1 MQSIIES
8 LAVWALPAI
17 AAVLLHD
24 AAQRMVAD
32 WLPAE
37 VDAPATPPSCMPRFL
52 RAVDPVGT
60 VIVPIALALSGAPVF
75 GWPRYRPFA
84 VGEDALARRRRLASA
99 LAGPV
104 ASFAAALVGAVALG
118 AIVAALG
125 GTMPSEGVGW
135 LITSNLFNFILANA
149 CMTSFHLL
157 PVPPFDMGRALS
169 ALLPVP
175 LRQKLRRAG
184 RLVVLAVIATVVA
197 IPLLDPYTRIGEWV
211 AAPMINAIT
220 RFVLGLV
227 NLTV

>member
-1 MQSIIES
+1 MEPIVES
-8 LAVWALPAI
+8 LAVWAIPAI

-24 AAQRMVAD
+24 AAQRIVAS

-37 VDAPATPPSCMPRFL
+37 PDAPGPATVRLPRFL

-60 VIVPIALALSGAPVF
+60 IIVPIALALSGAPVF

-84 VGEDALARRRRLASA
+84 VGEDALARRRRLVSA

-104 ASFAAALVGAVALG
+104 ASFAAALIGAVALG
-118 AIVAALG
+118 AIVTAAG
-125 GTMPSEGVGW
+125 GAMPSRGIAW
-135 LITSNLFNFILANA
+135 LVTSNLFNFILANA

-157 PVPPFDMGRALS
+157 PVPPFDMGRGLS
-169 ALLPVP
+169 ALLPIP
-175 LRQKLRRAG
+175 LRRKLRRAG
-184 RLVVLAVIATVVA
+184 RLVVLAVIAMVVA
-197 IPLLDPYTRIGEWV
+197 VPLLDPHARIGEWI

>member
-1 MQSIIES
+1 MQPIVDS
-8 LAVWALPAI
+8 LAVWTLPAI

-24 AAQRMVAD
+24 AAQRLVAS

-37 VDAPATPPSCMPRFL
+37 ADAPEPMPSRLPRFL

-75 GWPRYRPFA
+75 GWPRHRPFA
-84 VGEDALARRRRLASA
+84 LGEDALARRRRLISA

-104 ASFAAALVGAVALG
+104 ASFAAALVAAMALG
-118 AIVAALG
+118 AVVAASD
-125 GTMPSEGVGW
+125 GTMSERGMGW
-135 LITSNLFNFILANA
+135 LVTSNLFNFILANA

-175 LRQKLRRAG
+175 ARQRLRLAG

-197 IPLLDPYTRIGEWV
+197 IPLLDPHARVGEWI

>member
-1 MQSIIES
+1 MQAIVES
-8 LAVWALPAI
+8 MAVWAIPAI

-24 AAQRMVAD
+24 AAQRIVAD

-37 VDAPATPPSCMPRFL
+37 VDAPEPPPSRLPRFL
-52 RAVDPVGT
+52 RAIDPVGT

-118 AIVAALG
+118 AIVTALG
-125 GTMPSEGVGW
+125 GAMPSEGIGW
-135 LITSNLFNFILANA
+135 LVTSNLFNFILANA
-149 CMTSFHLL
+149 CMMSFHLL

-197 IPLLDPYTRIGEWV
+197 IPLLDPHARIGEWV

>member
-1 MQSIIES
+1 MQPIVES
-8 LAVWALPAI
+8 MAVWAIPAI

-24 AAQRMVAD
+24 AAQRMVAS

-37 VDAPATPPSCMPRFL
+37 PDAPRPAPSRLPRFL
-52 RAVDPVGT
+52 RAVDPIGT
-60 VIVPIALALSGAPVF
+60 VIVPIALALAGAPVF

-84 VGEDALARRRRLASA
+84 LGEDALARRRRLLSA
-99 LAGPV
+99 LAGPT
-104 ASFAAALVGAVALG
+104 ASFAAALTGAVALG
-118 AIVAALG
+118 ALVAASG
-125 GTMPSEGVGW
+125 GAMPKQGVAW
-135 LITSNLFNFILANA
+135 LVTSNLFNFILANA

-184 RLVVLAVIATVVA
+184 RLVVLVVIATVVA
-197 IPLLDPYTRIGEWV
+197 IPLLDPHARIGEWI

>member
-1 MQSIIES
+1 MQPIIES
-8 LAVWALPAI
+8 LAVWTLPAI

-24 AAQRMVAD
+24 SAQRMAAS

-37 VDAPATPPSCMPRFL
+37 PDMPEPTPSRLPRFL
-52 RAVDPVGT
+52 RAVDPIGT
-60 VIVPIALALSGAPVF
+60 VIVPIALALVSAPVF

-84 VGEDALARRRRLASA
+84 LGEDALARRRRLLSA

-104 ASFAAALVGAVALG
+104 ASFAAALVGAMALG
-118 AIVAALG
+118 ALVAASG
-125 GTMPSEGVGW
+125 GAMPSEGIAW
-135 LITSNLFNFILANA
+135 LVTSNLFNFVLANA

-175 LRQKLRRAG
+175 LRQRLRSAG
-184 RLVVLAVIATVVA
+184 RLVVLAVIATIVA
-197 IPLLDPYTRIGEWV
+197 IPLLDPHARIGEWI

>member
-1 MQSIIES
+1 MQSIVES
-8 LAVWALPAI
+8 LAIWTLPAI

-24 AAQRMVAD
+24 SAQRVVAS

-37 VDAPATPPSCMPRFL
+37 PDAPEPVPSRLPRFL

-84 VGEDALARRRRLASA
+84 HGEDTLARRRRLVSA

-104 ASFAAALVGAVALG
+104 ASFAAALIGAVGLG
-118 AIVAALG
+118 ALVAALG
-125 GTMPSEGVGW
+125 GTMPDRGLAW
-135 LITSNLFNFILANA
+135 LVSANLFNFVLANA

-169 ALLPVP
+169 ALMPVP
-175 LRQKLRRAG
+175 MRRRLRHAG
-184 RLVVLAVIATVVA
+184 RLVVLAVVATVVA
-197 IPLLDPYTRIGEWV
+197 IPLLDPHARIGEWI
-211 AAPMINAIT
+211 AAPIINAIT

>member
-1 MQSIIES
+1 MQPIIES
-8 LAVWALPAI
+8 LAVWTLPAI

-24 AAQRMVAD
+24 SAQRMVAG
-32 WLPAE
+32 WMPVE
-37 VDAPATPPSCMPRFL
+37 PDAPEPAPGRLPRFL

-60 VIVPIALALSGAPVF
+60 VIVPIALALTGAPVF

-84 VGEDALARRRRLASA
+84 LGEDALARRRRLVSA

-104 ASFAAALVGAVALG
+104 ASFVAALVAAMALG
-118 AIVAALG
+118 ALVTASG
-125 GTMPSEGVGW
+125 GAMPEYGFGW

-175 LRQKLRRAG
+175 ARQRLRLVG
-184 RLVVLAVIATVVA
+184 RLVVLAAIATVVA
-197 IPLLDPYTRIGEWV
+197 IPLLDPHARIGESI

>member
-1 MQSIIES
+1 MQPIVES

-24 AAQRMVAD
+24 AVQRMAAS

-37 VDAPATPPSCMPRFL
+37 PDAPDPSPNRLPRIL
-52 RAVDPVGT
+52 RAIDPVGT
-60 VIVPIALALSGAPVF
+60 VIVPIALALTGAPVF

-84 VGEDALARRRRLASA
+84 LGEDALARWRRLVSA

-104 ASFAAALVGAVALG
+104 ASFAAALIGAMALG
-118 AIVAALG
+118 ALVAAAG
-125 GTMPSEGVGW
+125 GVMPDHGVAW
-135 LITSNLFNFILANA
+135 LVTANLFNFILANA

-157 PVPPFDMGRALS
+157 PVPPFDMGRGLS
-169 ALLPVP
+169 ALLPLP
-175 LRQKLRRAG
+175 LRQRLRKAG

-197 IPLLDPYTRIGEWV
+197 IPLLDPHARIGEWI

>member
-1 MQSIIES
+1 MQPIAES

-24 AAQRMVAD
+24 SAQWMVAG
-32 WLPAE
+32 WMPAE
-37 VDAPATPPSCMPRFL
+37 PDAPEPAPSRLPRFL
-52 RAVDPVGT
+52 RAVDPIGT
-60 VIVPIALALSGAPVF
+60 VVVPIALALSGAPVF

-84 VGEDALARRRRLASA
+84 VGEDALARRRRLVSA

-104 ASFAAALVGAVALG
+104 ASISAAIIGAVALG
-118 AIVAALG
+118 ALVAASG
-125 GTMPSEGVGW
+125 GEMPQRGIAW
-135 LITSNLFNFILANA
+135 LLTANLFNFVLANA

-169 ALLPVP
+169 ALMPVP
-175 LRQKLRRAG
+175 MRLRLRMVG
-184 RLVVLAVIATVVA
+184 RLVVLAAIATVVA
-197 IPLLDPYTRIGEWV
+197 IPLLDPHARIGEWV
-211 AAPMINAIT
+211 AAPLINAIT

>member
-1 MQSIIES
+1 MQPIVES
-8 LAVWALPAI
+8 MAVWTVPAI

-24 AAQRMVAD
+24 AAQRMVVD
-32 WLPAE
+32 WLPVE
-37 VDAPATPPSCMPRFL
+37 VDATAPPPSRLPRRL
-52 RAVDPVGT
+52 RAADPVGT

-84 VGEDALARRRRLASA
+84 VGEDALARQRRLAGA
-99 LAGPV
+99 LAGPL

-125 GTMPSEGVGW
+125 GTLPDHGVGW

-197 IPLLDPYTRIGEWV
+197 IPLLDPHARIGEWA

>member
-1 MQSIIES
+1 MQPIIES
-8 LAVWALPAI
+8 LAIWALPAI
-17 AAVLLHD
+17 AAVVLHD
-24 AAQRMVAD
+24 WAQRLVAS

-37 VDAPATPPSCMPRFL
+37 ADAPVPVSTRLPRIV

-60 VIVPIALALSGAPVF
+60 VIVPIALAVSGAPVF

-84 VGEDALARRRRLASA
+84 HGEDALARRRRLISA

-118 AIVAALG
+118 ALVAASG
-125 GTMPSEGVGW
+125 GAMPQQGVAW
-135 LITSNLFNFILANA
+135 LVTANLFNFILANA

-157 PVPPFDMGRALS
+157 PIPPFDMGRALS

-175 LRQKLRRAG
+175 LRQRLRRAG

-197 IPLLDPYTRIGEWV
+197 IPLLDPHARIGEWV
-211 AAPMINAIT
+211 AAPLINAIT

>member
-1 MQSIIES
+1 MQPIIES
-8 LAVWALPAI
+8 LAVWTLPAI

-24 AAQRMVAD
+24 SAQRMAAS

-37 VDAPATPPSCMPRFL
+37 SDMPEPTPSRLPRFL

-60 VIVPIALALSGAPVF
+60 VIVPIALALAGAPVF

-84 VGEDALARRRRLASA
+84 LGEDALARRRRLLSA

-104 ASFAAALVGAVALG
+104 ASFAAALVGAMALG
-118 AIVAALG
+118 ALVAASG
-125 GTMPSEGVGW
+125 GAMPSEGLAW
-135 LITSNLFNFILANA
+135 LVTSNLFNFVLANA

-175 LRQKLRRAG
+175 LRQRLRSAG
-184 RLVVLAVIATVVA
+184 RLVVLAVIATIVA
-197 IPLLDPYTRIGEWV
+197 IPLLDPHARIGEWI

>member
-1 MQSIIES
+1 MQPIVES
-8 LAVWALPAI
+8 LAVWAIPAI

-24 AAQRMVAD
+24 SAQRMAAS
-32 WLPAE
+32 WLPPE
-37 VDAPATPPSCMPRFL
+37 PDMPEPVPSRLPRFL

-60 VIVPIALALSGAPVF
+60 VIVPIALALAGAPVF

-84 VGEDALARRRRLASA
+84 LGEDALARRRRLLSA

-104 ASFAAALVGAVALG
+104 ASFAAALVGAMALG
-118 AIVAALG
+118 ALVAASG
-125 GTMPSEGVGW
+125 GAMPSKGVAW
-135 LITSNLFNFILANA
+135 LVTANLFNFILANA

-157 PVPPFDMGRALS
+157 PVPPFGMGRALS
-169 ALLPVP
+169 ALLPVS

-197 IPLLDPYTRIGEWV
+197 IPLLDPHARIGEWV

>member
-1 MQSIIES
+1 MQAIVES
-8 LAVWALPAI
+8 MAVWAIPAI

-24 AAQRMVAD
+24 AAQRIVAD

-37 VDAPATPPSCMPRFL
+37 VDAPEPPPSRLPRFL

-84 VGEDALARRRRLASA
+84 VGEDALARRRLASA

-118 AIVAALG
+118 AIVTALG
-125 GTMPSEGVGW
+125 GAMPSGGIAW
-135 LITSNLFNFILANA
+135 LVTSNLFNFILANA

-197 IPLLDPYTRIGEWV
+197 IPLLDPHARIGEWV

>member
-1 MQSIIES
+1 MQPIVDS
-8 LAVWALPAI
+8 LAVWTLPAI

-24 AAQRMVAD
+24 AAQRLVAS

-37 VDAPATPPSCMPRFL
+37 PDAPEPRPSRLPRFL

-60 VIVPIALALSGAPVF
+60 VIVPIALALTGAPVF

-84 VGEDALARRRRLASA
+84 YGEDALARRRRLYSA
-99 LAGPV
+99 LSGPV
-104 ASFAAALVGAVALG
+104 ASFAAAVAGAVALG
-118 AIVAALG
+118 ALVAALG
-125 GTMPSEGVGW
+125 GAMPQSGIGW
-135 LITSNLFNFILANA
+135 LLTSNLFNFVLANA

-169 ALLPVP
+169 ALMPVP
-175 LRQKLRRAG
+175 MRLRLRMVG
-184 RLVVLAVIATVVA
+184 RLVVLAAIATVVA
-197 IPLLDPYTRIGEWV
+197 IPLLDPHARIGEWV
-211 AAPMINAIT
+211 AAPLINAIT

>member
-1 MQSIIES
+1 MQPIIES
-8 LAVWALPAI
+8 LAVWAIPAI

-37 VDAPATPPSCMPRFL
+37 VDAPAPPPSRVPRFL

-84 VGEDALARRRRLASA
+84 VGEDALARRRRLAGA

-125 GTMPSEGVGW
+125 GTMPERGFGW
-135 LITSNLFNFILANA
+135 LVTSNLFNFILANA

-169 ALLPVP
+169 ALLPIP

-184 RLVVLAVIATVVA
+184 RLLVLAVIATVVA
-197 IPLLDPYTRIGEWV
+197 IPLLDPHARIGEWV

>member
-1 MQSIIES
+1 MQPIVES
-8 LAVWALPAI
+8 MAVWAIPAI

-32 WLPAE
+32 WLPPE
-37 VDAPATPPSCMPRFL
+37 VYAPELPPSRLPRVL

-84 VGEDALARRRRLASA
+84 VGENALARRRRLAGA
-99 LAGPV
+99 LTGPA

-118 AIVAALG
+118 AIVTALG
-125 GTMPSEGVGW
+125 GAMPSNGVGW
-135 LITSNLFNFILANA
+135 LVTANLFNFILANA

-175 LRQKLRRAG
+175 IRQKLRRAG

-197 IPLLDPYTRIGEWV
+197 IPLLDPHARIGEWI